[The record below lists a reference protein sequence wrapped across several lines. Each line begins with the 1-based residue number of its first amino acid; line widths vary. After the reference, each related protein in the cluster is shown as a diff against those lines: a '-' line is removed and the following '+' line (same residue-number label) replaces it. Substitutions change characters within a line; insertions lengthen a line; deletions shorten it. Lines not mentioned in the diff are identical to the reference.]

1 MEQAAQSL
9 LLDVERGPDWLLVK
23 LGASTELA
31 GEKAGAG
38 EKAVAGTG
46 EKSVLA
52 DTLWCL
58 LGQHFTYRL
67 VLDCEQLQ
75 LLDSTLI
82 GQLLL
87 LERRIR
93 KQGGLLRLCGLSEP
107 SQQAL
112 HRCRLDGRLPHFSSR
127 NQAVLGHRP
136 AWPR

>member
-23 LGASTELA
+23 LGVATEC
-31 GEKAGAG
+31 
-38 EKAVAGTG
+38 VD
-46 EKSVLA
+46 EKSALA
-52 DTLWCL
+52 DRLWCL

-67 VLDCEQLQ
+67 LLDCEQLE

-93 KQGGLLRLCGLSEP
+93 KQGGVLRLCGLSDP

-112 HRCRLDGRLPHFSSR
+112 HQCRLDGRLPHFSSR
-127 NQAVLGHRP
+127 DQAVLGHRP
-136 AWPR
+136 VRPR

>member
-23 LGASTELA
+23 LGASTENEA
-31 GEKAGAG
+31 D
-38 EKAVAGTG
+38 
-46 EKSVLA
+46 KSGLA
-52 DTLWCL
+52 DTLWRL

-67 VLDCEQLQ
+67 VLDCEQVD

-87 LERRIR
+87 LERKVR
-93 KQGGLLRLCGLSEP
+93 KQGGLLRLCGLADV

-112 HRCRLDGRLPHFSSR
+112 HQCRLDGRLPHFTSR

-136 AWPR
+136 ALPR